1 MNASISQSYLSI
13 INKQGSGYDIPLVV
27 DAIVDAVIVPSKSI
41 VTNQKTKVDASI
53 SGMATLKASMSLRQ
67 NSFSVLTGDGD
78 YPLTSS
84 DTSAVSLTV
93 ANRSKVGSFDHKIT
107 DIITAKPKTMS
118 VSGWDTST
126 HNYSRSSLAVSVNGG
141 TPVTVDTA
149 GGNATTITAQLN
161 AITGLNASLIKVTD
175 GDYRMLI
182 SGLPGQDFSIT
193 ASGSDSNKMNTSGHS
208 SNTVVEEVG
217 ASLKIDGVA
226 VNRASNTF
234 TDLINGVSLTLVA
247 DKSAETRVSASKSSA
262 NIQKTVQDLIAQLNT
277 YKADLSTLGFL
288 DLTGD
293 NDGSLA
299 NSQYLKSAQ
308 RNLANLM
315 RAPISGF
322 GDTDI
327 YFVDFGISTAANGA
341 YIFNQRAFDSTYLNA
356 PEKFEALT
364 QDKDYSS
371 NSQLTVAN
379 TSNSRVKA
387 GKYNYTASDNNLRL
401 AGTSDIV
408 ATLSSSGTGPWT
420 FKAATHAGFLF
431 RSSVETPTDSVIYL
445 GRSGI
450 TKLENLFADV
460 LVASGSHDTTVSVYE
475 SKSKNLASR
484 LDKLTQREAVLKAQ
498 YTTKFSNMEK
508 LVTDSKSSASL
519 IENFIGVWD
528 KKK

>member
-1 MNASISQSYLSI
+1 MNASISQSYLSV

-118 VSGWDTST
+118 VSGWDTPT

-217 ASLKIDGVA
+217 ASLKIDGVT
-226 VNRASNTF
+226 VNRASNTI
-234 TDLINGVSLTLVA
+234 TDLFNGVSFTLVA
-247 DKSAETRVSASKSSA
+247 DKSSETRVSSSKSSA
-262 NIQKTVQDLIAQLNT
+262 NIQKTVKSFISELNK
-277 YKADLSTLGFL
+277 YKADLDSLGFV
-288 DLTGD
+288 DLFG
-293 NDGSLA
+293 NEDGVLA
-299 NSQYLKSAQ
+299 NDFYL
-308 RNLANLM
+308 RNVKQQFTNFIK
-315 RAPISGF
+315 APISGY
-322 GDTDI
+322 GDEDVYLIELGIKTARGGS
-327 YFVDFGISTAANGA
+327 FVFDKT
-341 YIFNQRAFDSTYLNA
+341 IFDRTFTNN
-356 PEKFEALT
+356 PEKFDALAHDT
-364 QDKDYSS
+364 AYASDPNISVVYSS
-371 NSQLTVAN
+371 S
-379 TSNSRVKA
+379 SNLNP
-387 GKYNYTASDNNLRL
+387 GKYSYENSTQNLISSATSSSVGSLTHSGSGPFTFTSSTYPGFAFLSSDN
-401 AGTSDIV
+401 D
-408 ATLSSSGTGPWT
+408 PPD
-420 FKAATHAGFLF
+420 F
-431 RSSVETPTDSVIYL
+431 DIYL
-445 GRSGI
+445 GRSAKTRLI
-450 TKLENLFADV
+450 DLFKSTLAI
-460 LVASGSHDTTVSVYE
+460 SGSYSPTVDLYNDKSKQLDSKLADLEQREKILQARYTAQFAVMEELVTT
-475 SKSKNLASR
+475 SKSTGSYIS
-484 LDKLTQREAVLKAQ
+484 Q
-498 YTTKFSNMEK
+498 
-508 LVTDSKSSASL
+508 LVDGWNSK
-519 IENFIGVWD
+519 
-528 KKK
+528 K